1 MFDQH
6 ARSLFVDFPELEG
19 FLAEDA
25 VRALSQAYLAVLEF
39 RVNGSPKSI
48 YDLDSVQPF
57 LRRLANT
64 LLFHVVLDEEREDA
78 SRQAAAFVAAEAIA
92 LMADYIEAANSEED
106 DNSETGEQYSPRS
119 SEHFARVEASL
130 LYLYAQYDA
139 CAAGVLR
146 DSDPLDNV
154 EASLVDV
161 AAEWCFVRLERLC
174 SMRMYPPIS
183 SEFEYVFASSDKL
196 NPGELEIDTLARL
209 YIELGIAA
217 VDFSSWLL
225 GTARGFAEAIARLDR
240 MLAAL
245 RGQRVKDSTLLCGHE
260 FSRIFHLCT
269 LLRLVLPAIGERSL
283 VHVVPA
289 PPGATEF
296 YQGYLRSRAL
306 GSNQTMSRPVLWPS
320 AYEYVK
326 HCVIGDARNAVIAMP
341 TGSGKS
347 FVGEL
352 AVSQVVQTGWALYL
366 APTNALTEQIRGDL
380 GKGLKELETEI
391 FAFIGDQEYSIFTSD
406 RVDQMPTN
414 SVAVMTPEKCALAL
428 RLSPDAFKDC
438 RLVVFDECH
447 LLGDTGSARGP
458 LSELVL
464 TQLMLR
470 CENVRFLLMS
480 ALVQNPE
487 ELAEWLTEATGQKSD
502 SVVVR
507 WRPTRTLR
515 GVLGVDNESVRE
527 RADEAIEWLKG
538 RADRIKKRSFTSK
551 CALAVN
557 LQGPWQ
563 SEKKDDYAVCR
574 LECEAPLKV
583 SRKKRLGKWAYYWE
597 GDSWVNQCAISLAT
611 RLTEANIQTLV
622 FIPANKHYPFNN
634 ALKVELPEG
643 FLERLPTRNDIV
655 ETCRVLS
662 EYELGVESQ
671 VFTLLDKGVA
681 VHTSLML
688 ETEKIA
694 AESTFRSRSAP
705 LMFATGTLAQGLNL
719 PAIAVVIAGSRI
731 GDPRGDEAEE
741 VQRRKFSQLLNAAG
755 RAGRAGFAN
764 QGVVVAVPDRPVA
777 FSNFDSIS
785 DARVQVDYLQQYDAV
800 VRIESGLTRFLDT
813 VCADALRPDQSS
825 DVELQVLSLLAGGDD
840 SQIEPL
846 PILERTYA
854 AYLRRQQGRPGVTEK
869 NANSLKAVAG
879 EFVKATGAPTWLP
892 IAAQRAGLDFFL
904 TLGISR
910 AWGRVRSE
918 LPRDIGLWTVQ
929 QWVDELLDVVAC
941 IPPGI
946 LVAHLPAEKL
956 KHISGEFKDSIEKND
971 KDALLIRDLSWSP
984 SGTWINAW
992 KSAARPL
999 NGWMKGDTIA
1009 EIASTITKIDVN
1021 DISTDRTGGKPIP
1034 KALSVCQ
1041 DTWSTLAL
1049 IAGGLLS
1056 IAEQILGG
1064 EVPLNLASLPLC
1076 VKYGCSSPGELAWFR
1091 FGVRLRRASRLLAKI
1106 YPPPPLTSDDEL
1118 KQWVRTK
1125 RSEWL
1130 KMERDEQPLV
1140 AAIRAFITQH

>member
-1 MFDQH
+1 M
-6 ARSLFVDFPELEG
+6 
-19 FLAEDA
+19 
-25 VRALSQAYLAVLEF
+25 
-39 RVNGSPKSI
+39 
-48 YDLDSVQPF
+48 
-57 LRRLANT
+57 
-64 LLFHVVLDEEREDA
+64 
-78 SRQAAAFVAAEAIA
+78 
-92 LMADYIEAANSEED
+92 
-106 DNSETGEQYSPRS
+106 
-119 SEHFARVEASL
+119 
-130 LYLYAQYDA
+130 
-139 CAAGVLR
+139 
-146 DSDPLDNV
+146 
-154 EASLVDV
+154 
-161 AAEWCFVRLERLC
+161 
-174 SMRMYPPIS
+174 
-183 SEFEYVFASSDKL
+183 
-196 NPGELEIDTLARL
+196 ARL
-209 YIELGIAA
+209 YVEIGIAA
-217 VDFSSWLL
+217 GDFNSWLL
-225 GTARGFAEAIARLDR
+225 GAADGLGDAVARIDR
-240 MLAAL
+240 MLTAL
-245 RGQRVKDSTLLCGHE
+245 RGEDVEEPTFLFGHDFSRVFHLGTLLQ
-260 FSRIFHLCT
+260 
-269 LLRLVLPAIGERSL
+269 LVFPALGERSL

-289 PPGATEF
+289 PAGTTEL
-296 YQGYLRSRAL
+296 YQGYLRGRAL
-306 GSNQTMSRPVLWPS
+306 GGPQIVSRPVLWPS
-320 AYEYVK
+320 AFEYVK
-326 HCVIGDARNAVIAMP
+326 HCVIGDARNAVVAMP

-352 AVSQVVQTGWALYL
+352 AVSQVVHTGWVLYL

-380 GKGLKELETEI
+380 GKGLKVLETEI
-391 FAFIGDQEYSIFTSD
+391 FAFIGDQEYSVFTAD

-470 CENVRFLLMS
+470 CEDVRFLLMS
-480 ALVQNPE
+480 AIVQNPE
-487 ELAEWLTEATGQKSD
+487 ELAEWLTEATGEKSD

-515 GVLGVDNESVRE
+515 GVLGVDDESVQE
-527 RADEAIEWLKG
+527 RAGEAIEWLKG
-538 RADRIKKRSFTSK
+538 RDDRIKKRSFTSK

-563 SEKKDDYAVCR
+563 SEKKEDYAVCR

-583 SRKKRLGKWAYYWE
+583 SRKKGLGKWKYFWE

-622 FIPANKHYPFNN
+622 FTPANKHYPFNN
-634 ALKVELPEG
+634 ALKVTLPEG
-643 FLERLPTRNDIV
+643 LLAKLPTRNEIV

-731 GDPRGDEAEE
+731 GDPRGDAAEE

-764 QGVVVAVPDRPVA
+764 QGVVVAVPDQPVA
-777 FSNFDSIS
+777 FSDFDSIS
-785 DARVQVDYLQQYDAV
+785 DARKQVDYLQQYDGAM
-800 VRIESGLTRFLDT
+800 RIESGLTRFLDT
-813 VCADALRPDQSS
+813 VCADALRSDQAS
-825 DVELQVLSLLAGGDD
+825 DVELQVMSLLAGGDA
-840 SQIEPL
+840 SQIEPF

-854 AYLRRQQGRPGVTEK
+854 AYLRRKKGMPGVTEG
-869 NANSLKAVAG
+869 NATNLKAVAG
-879 EFVKATGAPTWLP
+879 EFVEATGAPTWLP

-904 TLGISR
+904 TLGISQ

-918 LPRDIGLWTVQ
+918 LPPDIGVWTVQ
-929 QWVDELLDVVAC
+929 QWVDELLAVVAC

-956 KHISGEFKDSIEKND
+956 KHISREFKDSIENHD
-971 KDALLIRDLSWSP
+971 RDALLIRELNWTP
-984 SGTWINAW
+984 SDTWMSAW
-992 KSAARPL
+992 RSAARPL
-999 NGWMKGDTIA
+999 NRWMKGDTIA
-1009 EIASTITKIDVN
+1009 EIASTITEIDVN

-1041 DTWSTLAL
+1041 DSWSSLAL

-1076 VKYGCSSPGELAWFR
+1076 VKYGCNSPGELAWFR
-1091 FGVRLRRASRLLAKI
+1091 FGVRLRRASRLLATT
-1106 YPPPPLTSDDEL
+1106 YPPPALASDDEL
-1118 KQWVRTK
+1118 KQWVRTM
-1125 RSEWL
+1125 RGEWL
-1130 KMERDEQPLV
+1130 KMKGDEEPVV